1 MIKFVLLSLEHNRV
15 PDALHLYPLNAILA
29 TLEPP
34 PPPIPAPAAVADAV
48 FSLLTK

>member
-1 MIKFVLLSLEHNRV
+1 MAKFVLLSLEYSRV
-15 PDALHLYPLNAILA
+15 PYALRLYPLNAILA